1 MTDPQSILSDLW
13 AQGFTVDLT
22 EDRRLLVHPASSL
35 HDRQRE
41 ALRTHKRE
49 IVSYLEAC
57 QAASKR
63 LQDELIHAAMRA
75 CDYWGD
81 GPEQRKEMRHDCI
94 NTPDELKPQLLQHFQ
109 ATYCEAER
117 GNRAG
122 NQSTSFNQRPIGQ
135 GAFR

>member
-1 MTDPQSILSDLW
+1 MSGPQSILSDLW

-41 ALRTHKRE
+41 ALRAHKRE

-57 QAASKR
+57 QARSKR

-81 GPEQRKEMRHDCI
+81 GPEQREEMRQDCI
-94 NTPDELKPQLLQHFQ
+94 NIPDELKPQLLQYFQ
-109 ATYCEAER
+109 ATYRGAESE
-117 GNRAG
+117 GIAPVT
-122 NQSTSFNQRPIGQ
+122 NQLLSTNAR
-135 GAFR
+135 